1 MAGLL
6 HFVTDAK
13 LATQVWH
20 ITATKTKAGL

>member
-1 MAGLL
+1 MAGPL

-20 ITATKTKAGL
+20 IIPTQIKAGL